1 MYVNNFGNHDR
12 DFTYVGDVVK
22 ILNKLFVQK
31 IRKHEVYNICS
42 NNPVN
47 IYDVVKNFNKK
58 YPVKVKLIKLHKA
71 DILKTHGS
79 NKKLNKNISKIKYS
93 NFYDTFYKTFEK

>member
-1 MYVNNFGNHDR
+1 MKA
-12 DFTYVGDVVK
+12 VG
-22 ILNKLFVQK
+22 KLIKKRF
-31 IRKHEVYNICS
+31 IKHEIFNICS

-79 NKKLNKNISKIKYS
+79 NKKLNMNISKIKYS
-93 NFYDTFYKTFEK
+93 SFYDTFYKTFEWYKKNKIYKF